1 MNMNT
6 TPPTVPLR
14 RRLSELRRRIRL
26 LDLTRSVCLFI
37 LTAGGLIAGVFFLDW
52 LFELPWGVRATLLA
66 LSIGIMAWGA
76 VRHFI
81 LPSKKRL
88 DDETLALLVERTHP
102 ELNSSLIS
110 ALQFER
116 QIQDPSNTESP
127 ELMRSAIDDAVSRFS
142 TRHFTDAAKADDLK
156 RPAFYALLLV
166 LALGIYAEVRPDHAA
181 LFVKRILFL
190 HNDPWPPDTTLVVTV
205 PGFEWEEKADGVR
218 EFFVP
223 EGAVIRVQI
232 EAQGVIPPSLRI
244 TKRDLPSG
252 EPITIEVGGR
262 GDNPLFDYRFVRVA
276 RDFEFYVQG
285 GDDDDTYPTY
295 RVFVRTAPRID
306 ELLVDYDYPDYIN
319 ATGLEDRA
327 SVREYNVLAPIGTR
341 VSLHFKVSAPLRNF
355 SVLMDGDAS
364 TLQLEPEKDDPRSY
378 SWSFVLDHD
387 LLYSYKLTG
396 ENGAPSPEAPYF
408 NISAQPD
415 LPPEIGIIMPETGY
429 VDVTTRATI
438 PIAFRVHDDWRLGS
452 VALRWDSDRD
462 GAFLNRIVLSGED
475 LRTDE
480 DGKTARAFH
489 AFELSSIQILDDEQ
503 NLRPLRAGDTLFV
516 RMEAQDTRTLTGDR
530 GSSAPNQAT
539 YPSPIVLR
547 VREGPEIERDLSRL
561 QVRIREQVVRVES
574 LLVETRAKL
583 NLLVGGDSEVSAEAS
598 SDQAFRELVAAQS
611 LVTSGLGE
619 ADRGFLRVFDGYL
632 FNRLD
637 PSGLTENL
645 IEAVCRRHRTDEA
658 PHGEIV
664 ATAAADISSGVNE
677 EEAMGKL
684 VRIMDL
690 LHRTA
695 HATAPKMDEA
705 LRSAGETRD
714 PGERRAAL
722 AAAAPIE
729 DDLVKSVRALLDR
742 MEDWE
747 DFQDLVRSL
756 KDIIDLQKN
765 LHERLKKAAR

>member
-6 TPPTVPLR
+6 MPSTFPLR

-26 LDLTRSVCLFI
+26 LDLARSVCFFI
-37 LTAGGLIAGVFFLDW
+37 LTAAGLVVAVFFLDW
-52 LFELPWGVRATLLA
+52 LFELPLGARATLLVI
-66 LSIGIMAWGA
+66 SIAIMAWGA

-88 DDETLALLVERTHP
+88 DDETLALLVEKTHP

-116 QIQDPSNTESP
+116 QIEDPANTESR
-127 ELMRSAIDDAVSRFS
+127 ELMRSTIDDAVDRFS
-142 TRHFTDAAKADDLK
+142 AHHFTDAAKADDLK
-156 RPAFYALLLV
+156 RPALYALFLV
-166 LALGIYAEVRPDHAA
+166 LALGIYAQVRPDHAA
-181 LFVKRILFL
+181 LFVKRVLL
-190 HNDPWPPDTTLVVTV
+190 LQNDPWPPDTTLVVTV
-205 PGFEWEEKADGVR
+205 PGFEWKEGADGAR

-223 EGAVIRVQI
+223 EGAVIRVQV
-232 EAQGVIPPSLRI
+232 EARGVIPPSLRI
-244 TKRDLPSG
+244 TKKDLATG

-262 GDNPLFDYRFVRVA
+262 GDDPMFDYRFVRVA

-319 ATGLEDRA
+319 ATGLEDRT
-327 SVREYNVLAPIGTR
+327 SVREYNVLAPVGTK
-341 VSLHFKVSAPLRNF
+341 VSLHFKVSAPLQAF
-355 SVLMDGDAS
+355 SVLMGGDEA
-364 TLQLEPEKDDPRSY
+364 TLRLEPEDDDRRSY
-378 SWSFVLDHD
+378 VWSFVVNHD
-387 LLYSYKLTG
+387 FLYSYKLTG
-396 ENGAPSPEAPYF
+396 ENGAPSAEAPYF

-415 LPPEIGIIMPETGY
+415 LPPEIGIVMPETGY

-438 PIAFRVHDDWRLGS
+438 PIAFRVHDDWRLGA
-452 VALRWDSDRD
+452 VALRWDSDRE
-462 GAFLNRIVLSGED
+462 GAFLNRIVLEGDD
-475 LRTDE
+475 LRADD

-489 AFELSSIQILDDEQ
+489 AFEVTSIQVLDEDQ
-503 NLRPLRAGDTLFV
+503 KLRPLRAGDTLFV
-516 RMEAQDTRTLTGDR
+516 RMEAEDTRRLSGDR
-530 GSSAPNQAT
+530 GSLGPNHAT

-561 QVRIREQVVRVES
+561 QVRVREQVVRVES
-574 LLVETRAKL
+574 VLVQIQEKL
-583 NLLVGGDSEVSAEAS
+583 KLMSGAVAEGEAS
-598 SDQAFRELVAAQS
+598 EQSFRELVAAQS

-619 ADRGFLRVFDGYL
+619 ADRGFLRIFDGYL

-645 IEAVCRRHRTDEA
+645 VEAVCRRHRENES

-664 ATAAADISSGVNE
+664 ATAAADLAAGVNE

-695 HATAPKMDEA
+695 HETAPRMDEA
-705 LRSAGETRD
+705 LRKIGELRD
-714 PGERRAAL
+714 PTERRSAL
-722 AAAAPIE
+722 AAIAPAE
-729 DDLVKSVRALLDR
+729 DALVKDIRALLSR